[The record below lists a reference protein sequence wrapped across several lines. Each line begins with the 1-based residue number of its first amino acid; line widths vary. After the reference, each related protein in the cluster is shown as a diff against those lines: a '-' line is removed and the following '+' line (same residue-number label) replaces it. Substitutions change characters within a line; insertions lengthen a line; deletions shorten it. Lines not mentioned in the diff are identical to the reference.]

1 MYEIVS
7 DFWGNGNV
15 TTKYLRPI
23 FSFWLRSKNKSVY
36 VYGGSHTHD
45 RIAFSRLLMTLTPI
59 FDNKQNSFVAGNIC
73 SFGTDQNIKL
83 A

>member
-1 MYEIVS
+1 MYEICLR
-7 DFWGNGNV
+7 FLGQCNV

-36 VYGGSHTHD
+36 VYGGSHTHY
-45 RIAFSRLLMTLTPI
+45 IAFSRLLMTLTPI